1 MSFTGNII
9 KFIMNFKKKG
19 RWMLKFK
26 LEIYVRKN
34 GDQNIVNVGK
44 NIVKGLDFDKN
55 FIKTIDFN

>member
-1 MSFTGNII
+1 
-9 KFIMNFKKKG
+9 MNFKKKG